1 MLKFGRAGRL
11 VWLGRLPLESKPK
24 AALTRLRSPVQ
35 LRPGPLNFLFFK
47 CARKME
53 TKWASHSPN
62 NNLAITHY

>member
-47 CARKME
+47 KRTFTKRKRRV
-53 TKWASHSPN
+53 WG
-62 NNLAITHY
+62 LI